1 MPSSI
6 DHHDFGMLRENGV
19 FVTPYGLPDLPRA
32 ADVAK
37 VHRQIEK
44 GIKMPSGNVVSYDAD
59 MVAALAAP
67 WLEPDL
73 MVAQFRS
80 PRFKP
85 TRAGM
90 AASVTGL
97 AASPLLQTNLF
108 NPRALMKLSIP
119 GSDAEGRVAVPWA
132 PTDRRTDPNCP
143 ARVLIDVPTRDE
155 LNQRVLESERHIVAD
170 QNSLAELIARE
181 GVQEDLLGVIVN
193 YNTPGV
199 TRRLAAT
206 TIDGNSRLAIGRQEV
221 RDWINAER
229 DEILDVARSRRPRLA
244 LARLLDQMRDG
255 LFPLEFDDMIALR
268 HLRKAIESIVENRS
282 TKELIESGYYA
293 VANLFAVPLT
303 LIVAFEPDDEDSTVL
318 DAADTLMRNMHHP
331 ARAATRW
338 DQSAGNAEIRDEI
351 VAKLYDAGE
360 LNEGEA
366 LLVGP
371 KYEEAAR
378 RHGEP
383 SEPDRRAMAVLE
395 LVNGDTDLGKKAR
408 AIFGAATGKPRP
420 GRRDRARLIVA
431 ALSEQIDSGNA
442 KLRNDFETAVQDVLD
457 TQRFGNI
464 GNMTID
470 SDLEPTE
477 IVANAKSEFANGR
490 SPETGEWLMELGLKG
505 AIALAGLG
513 HLRRGYATST
523 EDAPRPYQIID
534 NMLDDQFGL
543 ELLGTA
549 IQAWRDGERL
559 PEYDV
564 ETRTP
569 KAKDGDLRPA
579 TLGMMFNGE
588 KDMPPEPTARDLCE
602 SLRNTLR
609 NRFMPTYE
617 ELMILPEV
625 RTEGIAPDAVQGVLT
640 IMEPVRRRLELNAE
654 KYRDFHGDPNADVID
669 DDDE

>member
-1 MPSSI
+1 MPPSI

-32 ADVAK
+32 ADINK
-37 VHRQIEK
+37 VKRQIEK
-44 GIKMPSGNVVSYDAD
+44 GIRMPSGNVVSYSAD
-59 MVAALAAP
+59 MIDALAAP

-90 AASVTGL
+90 AATVTGL
-97 AASPLLQTNLF
+97 AASPLLQTNVF
-108 NPRALMKLSIP
+108 NPRSLMKLSIP
-119 GSDAEGRVAVPWA
+119 QSDAEGRVAVPWA
-132 PTDRRTDPNCP
+132 PTDRRTDPDCA
-143 ARVLIDVPTRDE
+143 ARVLIDVATRDE

-170 QNSLAELIARE
+170 QGQLAELIARE

-193 YNTPGV
+193 YKTPGL
-199 TRRLAAT
+199 TRSLVAT

-221 RDWINAER
+221 RNWINAER
-229 DEILDVARSRRPRLA
+229 DEIISVVRSRRPRLA

-255 LFPLEFDDMIALR
+255 LLPLEFDDTIALR
-268 HLRKAIESIVENRS
+268 HLRKAIDGIVENRS
-282 TKELIESGYYA
+282 TEDLIKSGYYA

-303 LIVAFEPDDEDSTVL
+303 LIVAFEPHDEYSTVL
-318 DAADTLMRNMHHP
+318 DAADTLMRNLHHP

-360 LNEGEA
+360 INEGEA

-371 KYEEAAR
+371 KYEEASS
-378 RHGEP
+378 RHGER
-383 SEPDRRAMAVLE
+383 SEPDHRAMAVIE
-395 LVNGDTDLGKKAR
+395 LVNGQGDLAKKAR

-420 GRRDRARLIVA
+420 ARRDRARLIVA

-464 GNMTID
+464 CNTTID
-470 SDLEPTE
+470 SDLQPAE
-477 IVANAKSEFANGR
+477 IVAQAKIELDKATSVEN
-490 SPETGEWLMELGLKG
+490 GEWLMELGLKG
-505 AIALAGLG
+505 AIALAALG

-534 NMLDDQFGL
+534 NMLEDEFGL
-543 ELLGTA
+543 ELLGDA
-549 IQAWRDGERL
+549 IQAWRDGRRL
-559 PEYDV
+559 PEYDAD
-564 ETRTP
+564 ERTP
-569 KAKDGDLRPA
+569 MKNGGDLRPA
-579 TLGMMFNGE
+579 TLGKMFSGE

-609 NRFMPTYE
+609 NRFMPTYD
-617 ELMILPEV
+617 ELVLLPEV

-640 IMEPVRRRLELNAE
+640 IMEPVRKRLELNAE
-654 KYRDFHGDPNADVID
+654 KYRDFHGDPNADAVDED
-669 DDDE
+669 D

>member
-1 MPSSI
+1 MPPST

-32 ADVAK
+32 ADINK
-37 VHRQIEK
+37 VKRQIEK
-44 GIKMPSGNVVSYDAD
+44 GIRMPSGNVVSYSAD
-59 MVAALAAP
+59 MVDALAAP

-90 AASVTGL
+90 AATVTGL
-97 AASPLLQTNLF
+97 AASPLLQTNVF

-119 GSDAEGRVAVPWA
+119 QGDAEGRVAVPWA
-132 PTDRRTDPNCP
+132 PTDRRTDPDCA

-170 QNSLAELIARE
+170 QGQLAELIARE

-193 YNTPGV
+193 YKTPGL
-199 TRRLAAT
+199 TRRLVAT

-229 DEILDVARSRRPRLA
+229 DEIISVVRSRRPRLA

-255 LFPLEFDDMIALR
+255 LLPLEFDDIIALR

-282 TKELIESGYYA
+282 TEDLIKSGYYA

-303 LIVAFEPDDEDSTVL
+303 LIVAFEPHDEYATVL
-318 DAADTLMRNMHHP
+318 DAADTLMRNLHHP

-351 VAKLYDAGE
+351 VAKLYDAGD

-371 KYEEAAR
+371 KYEEASS
-378 RHGEP
+378 RHGER
-383 SEPDRRAMAVLE
+383 SEPDHRAMAVIE
-395 LVNGDTDLGKKAR
+395 LINGQGNLAKKAR

-464 GNMTID
+464 CNMTID
-470 SDLEPTE
+470 SDLQPAK
-477 IVANAKSEFANGR
+477 IVAKVKIELDKDTSVEN
-490 SPETGEWLMELGLKG
+490 GEWLMELGLKG
-505 AIALAGLG
+505 AIALAALG

-534 NMLDDQFGL
+534 NMLEDEFGL
-543 ELLGTA
+543 KLLGDA
-549 IQAWRDGERL
+549 IQAWRDGRRL
-559 PEYDV
+559 PEYDAD
-564 ETRTP
+564 ERTP
-569 KAKDGDLRPA
+569 MRNDGDLRPA
-579 TLGMMFNGE
+579 TLGKMFSGE

-609 NRFMPTYE
+609 NRFMPTYD
-617 ELMILPEV
+617 ELMGLPEV

-640 IMEPVRRRLELNAE
+640 IMEPVRKRLELNAE
-654 KYRDFHGDPNADVID
+654 KYRDFHGDPNADAVDED
-669 DDDE
+669 DK